1 MEWYTGAM
9 STTAEPEHMEAWEA
23 VIRTVGSLLKTFEG
37 ELQDA
42 VGLPLPWYDV
52 LIQLSAATDGRLRM
66 QALAES
72 VVLSRSGLT
81 RLIDR
86 MVKADLVER
95 EHCAEDRRGYYAV
108 LTEEGRRAFLVA
120 KPIHE
125 RGIHEHFTRH
135 LDQDDARALLAA
147 FTKVRKG
154 NRL

>member
-1 MEWYTGAM
+1 M
-9 STTAEPEHMEAWEA
+9 STNTEPQQMEAWEA

-52 LIQLSAATDGRLRM
+52 LIQLSSAPDGRLRM
-66 QALAES
+66 QALADS

-86 MVKADLVER
+86 MEKAALLER

-108 LTEEGRRAFLVA
+108 LTEEGRRVFLGA
-120 KPIHE
+120 KPVHE
-125 RGIHEHFTRH
+125 RGIYEHFTRH
-135 LDQDDARALLAA
+135 LDDDDARALVAA
-147 FTKVRKG
+147 FTKVRQG